1 MINMTRFL
9 PISRDDMAQRGWEQ
23 LDFVLITG
31 DAYVDHPSFGAAVI
45 GRVLESRGYRV
56 GIIAQPPWQDSSAFT
71 SLGRPRLGFLI
82 TAGNIDSMVNH
93 YTVAK
98 KRRRDDLYSPGS
110 QGGLRPDRASI
121 VYANRAREAFNDV
134 SIILGGIEASLR
146 RFAHYDYWSNK
157 VRRSIL
163 LDARADLLVYGMG
176 ESQIVEIAEAL
187 DSGLPVEEVTF
198 IRGTVYKTKDPE
210 RPYQPVILPEYDE
223 LIKSKR
229 VYAQSFMTQS
239 KNMDSITGKPLVEP
253 YGSWYVVQNPPPAP
267 LAQADL
273 DRIYSLPYQRTY
285 HPMYEDAGGV
295 PAIQEVKFSLISN
308 RGCYGGCNFCAL
320 SYHQGRVVQARS
332 HSSIMAEAEIISQAP
347 DFKGYIH
354 DVGGP
359 TANFRHAA
367 CAKQE
372 KKGVCV
378 DRQCLYPKPCPQ
390 LRIEHRD
397 YLSLLRKLR
406 RLPGVKKVFVRS
418 GLRYDYLIH
427 DKDDAFFRELC
438 RHHVSG
444 QLKVA
449 PEHISPTVLATMGK
463 SRREVYDRFVAKFQQ
478 VNRELGQDQYIIPYL
493 MSSHPGSTLKE
504 AVELAEYLRDMGQ
517 IPEQV
522 QDFYPTPGTMSTCMY
537 YTGLDPRTM
546 ERVYVARAS
555 EEKAM
560 QRALIQFRNPE
571 NRALVEKALLKAGRR
586 DLIGFGRECLIR
598 PKQTEKLRGPRGRG
612 NSQGSRTKRGRSRR
626 K

>member
-1 MINMTRFL
+1 MTRFL

-56 GIIAQPPWQDSSAFT
+56 GIIAQPPWQDNSAYT

-98 KRRRDDLYSPGS
+98 KRRRDDLYSPGG

-134 SIILGGIEASLR
+134 PIILGGIEASLR

-229 VYAQSFMTQS
+229 VYAESFMTQS

-253 YGSWYVVQNPPPAP
+253 YGSWYAVQNPPPAP

-273 DRIYSLPYQRTY
+273 DRVYSLPYQRTY

-332 HSSIMAEAEIISQAP
+332 HSSIIAEAEIISQAP

-406 RLPGVKKVFVRS
+406 RLSGVKKVFVRS

-449 PEHISPTVLATMGK
+449 PEHISPTVLAMMGK
-463 SRREVYDRFVAKFQQ
+463 PRREVYDRFVAKFQQ

-517 IPEQV
+517 MPEQV

-546 ERVYVARAS
+546 KRVYVARTS